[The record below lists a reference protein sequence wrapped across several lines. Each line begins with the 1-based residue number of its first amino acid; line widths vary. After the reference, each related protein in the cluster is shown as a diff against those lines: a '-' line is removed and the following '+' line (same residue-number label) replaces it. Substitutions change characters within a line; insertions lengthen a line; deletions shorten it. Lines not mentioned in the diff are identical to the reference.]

1 MSNLHIAELQAI
13 AKGLRAKLQKH
24 GLHHYS
30 ATTVKTL
37 VVKDADHFENA
48 ADISHI
54 LYAFEQLC
62 DNGNAELQELVATQA
77 AEIQRLRD
85 ATRAATEIIGSVR
98 ENTNYWQEVESKAQI
113 INGENKRLLDAMVR
127 QQHEIQ
133 QILGKALG
141 YPPFPPEFDAEGQ
154 VAVGDHVAESLAMEA
169 AKQLASVTARLAAA
183 TSYRYQFDKGRL
195 TVNQIY
201 GYGDL
206 HWAGHVHDYLDS
218 SIQPVYFRTL
228 EEAFLWLDHKLA
240 AAVSAGWM
248 KPLGENAKETT

>member
-37 VVKDADHFENA
+37 VVRDSDHFENA

-62 DNGNAELQELVATQA
+62 DNGNAELQEIVAAQA
-77 AEIQRLRD
+77 
-85 ATRAATEIIGSVR
+85 
-98 ENTNYWQEVESKAQI
+98 EVERVSTEALLQAHSKIDDLKA
-113 INGENKRLLDAMVR
+113 ENKRLLDAMVR

-154 VAVGDHVAESLAMEA
+154 VAVGDHIAETLAMEA
-169 AKQLASVTARLAAA
+169 AERLASVTARLAAA
-183 TSYRYQFDKGRL
+183 
-195 TVNQIY
+195 
-201 GYGDL
+201 
-206 HWAGHVHDYLDS
+206 
-218 SIQPVYFRTL
+218 
-228 EEAFLWLDHKLA
+228 EEALSHARSFVYQQDDGEVVRISAKGTFSTVKTWMIWHSKRDWLPNSQHDTLDAAIA

-248 KPLGENAKETT
+248 NPLGDNTKETT